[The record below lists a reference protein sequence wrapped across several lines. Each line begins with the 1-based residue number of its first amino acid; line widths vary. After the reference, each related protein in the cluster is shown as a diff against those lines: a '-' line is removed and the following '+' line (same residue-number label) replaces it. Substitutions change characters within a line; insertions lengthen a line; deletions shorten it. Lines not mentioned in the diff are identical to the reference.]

1 MIATINMMV
10 MHGIIVSIMLQPCH
24 LSRTSCH
31 TDKNVLR
38 IGSLSQDLGSKRWLL
53 ITKLP
58 WWMDTPTQQG
68 IVRRYVTAISH
79 ILDLGISLTFG
90 VVLCAMVKSPYNR
103 EWPSHLCQEILI
115 KKKNIYIYI
124 NRYDWVDDHSLSQG
138 NIRSLDQRVDLAS
151 DLWTCELNRLHK

>member
-1 MIATINMMV
+1 MIFTIVTM
-10 MHGIIVSIMLQPCH
+10 IVFPNYDCYYKYDGKCTASSF
-24 LSRTSCH
+24 LSCCSHALWVEQVVTH
-31 TDKNVLR
+31 KNVLR

-58 WWMDTPTQQG
+58 WWMDTSTQQG
-68 IVRRYVTAISH
+68 IVRRYVSAISH

-115 KKKNIYIYI
+115 KNIYKP
-124 NRYDWVDDHSLSQG
+124 L
-138 NIRSLDQRVDLAS
+138 
-151 DLWTCELNRLHK
+151 RLGWWPFPITGKH